1 MRQQNHPDGDTA
13 SEPCHIALA
22 CEAVLAGI
30 SCERVIEAIIK
41 RIRRDEGY
49 LAYRRASG
57 RRTSYNELVTADLQE
72 LSLAAVLLQ
81 GMDAHPHSRRAYQSE
96 SGTVRTRASNAR
108 ADDSVRR

>member
-1 MRQQNHPDGDTA
+1 MSKQEHVRSETS
-13 SEPCHIALA
+13 SEPRLIVLVR
-22 CEAVLAGI
+22 EAVLAGM
-30 SCERVIEAIIK
+30 SREQVIEAIIK